1 MSRLLRRL
9 EREGG
14 YSLVETITVLAI
26 LGGVMGSLTGLF
38 VAGTKSEVDLNKRFE
53 AQLNARLALGKMRR
67 EVHCASGATA
77 TATSVTLTLE
87 SFCRTGNGQVT
98 WCVVAISGGRHGLY
112 RKIGA
117 TCDATGVKW
126 ADHLAALT
134 TPFTFFSY
142 APQSVDSRAKL
153 NVDIPV
159 DLDLDDLSPAY
170 RLQDAFVLR
179 NSSREAP

>member
-1 MSRLLRRL
+1 VSRLLRRL

-53 AQLNARLALGKMRR
+53 AQLNARLALTKLRR
-67 EVHCASGATA
+67 EVHCASSATA

-98 WCVVAISGGRHGLY
+98 WCVVSISGGRHGLF
-112 RKIGA
+112 RKTGA

-126 ADHLAALT
+126 ADHLVALT
-134 TPFTFFSY
+134 TPFAFFSY
-142 APQSVDSRAKL
+142 TPQTTDSLAKL
-153 NVDIPV
+153 ELDVPVDI
-159 DLDLDDLSPAY
+159 DLDDPSPAY
-170 RLQDAFVLR
+170 RLEDAFVLR
-179 NSSREAP
+179 NSTRETP